1 MVSKSLLVQ
10 CNKIVILARDGK
22 QGKDEVSIK
31 IDSKTLVYESKNI
44 IIVDERHFPRDEKYC
59 APPGAHMPSR

>member
-1 MVSKSLLVQ
+1 MVSKSLSVQ
-10 CNKIVILARDGK
+10 CDKLVILVRDGE

-31 IDSKTLVYESKNI
+31 IDSRTLVYESKQV